1 MSKKLKSLVCSII
14 AGMMLTTSCGIS
26 ALAADE
32 TTSTDTESTVTETTD
47 TADVPEDEKDAA
59 EATEAPAATEAAE
72 ETTETTETDGTSYAD
87 DTYYNN
93 ALQVCTAL
101 GIITG
106 YDDGSIKPE
115 STVTRAEM
123 AAIVLRMLNLTS
135 VSTYQNVFNDVTS
148 EHWAADTIQ
157 TAVEQGIVDGMGDGT
172 FVPDGEV
179 KYEQVIKMIVCAM
192 GYQIDAERAGGYPTG
207 YLTVGGTTL
216 ELLKSVSGAT
226 GENMPRGEVIKAV
239 YNAMQAPYRTITD
252 FSNGNP
258 VYSSDNTL
266 GVEKF
271 DMYEET
277 GTLTATP
284 NTSTTASVATKEGI
298 VVIDGIQYKC
308 TLANVDNLLGTSV
321 KFYYI
326 DSKADDPEII
336 AMFSAGK
343 TTEVN
348 VDADDIYS
356 MTLGTETAA
365 GELRAYTSSTST
377 STRKYTIKALADV
390 IYNGSS
396 LTKADFLSSS
406 YSDSMTYDEFVTPEV
421 GTIRLVDYDSDGEY
435 DAVFVDSY
443 QTMLVTSA
451 TAEKVSGKVDGVAT
465 TISVEDEANEKTI
478 TVSRAG
484 VEATPK
490 NLKKND
496 VASIK
501 RNIDDTIIDITVTGE
516 TVTGTISGIGS
527 DDDGMVITVNGDEYK
542 VDKNAEEYVKSG
554 LTAILYLDKFNR
566 VGYIESSTGT
576 MLSGNEKYGVVA
588 NVYFEDN
595 GDLTVKIFSQD
606 GETVTAKP
614 SSKMKFWG
622 PTDTAERT
630 ISDEDLQTLF
640 SSDENFLKCG
650 GSPVKLC
657 KYSLN
662 SSGELTKLYMAVDQ
676 SKVSDTSAL
685 RIYSGNLNGIGS
697 VGGTVSGY
705 YIQDGIVEFTVPSD
719 ASSRTNP
726 ANYKIGTV
734 TSSTY
739 TYYDGGANVDYTI
752 GDFMNSRS
760 PQVLVKFE
768 SGSNVVSGVDAV
780 GNANNPPT
788 FMVSKILEAV
798 DADGNEIFE
807 IKGYSAGT
815 EVSYTTADNTGVY
828 DFGLYSSGKEYDGKK
843 IFDATKDDSSVFTDV
858 VSPGDVFVVGTS
870 GSTATTLIKL
880 VDADR
885 VAKTAVTGA
894 TYEQGN
900 QNSGQ
905 WQQHAT
911 PGSSTRDQYYAGF
924 VSNVDVGDFAYITVT
939 DSTTNTDIDT
949 VTYDTS
955 AAFSYATITVDSSG
969 NVKSVKVDE
978 TGGLDAAE
986 IMCYGANGSDPN
998 VFDYGI
1004 FKLFKGGMYAG
1015 YILRVEI
1022 VD

>member
-1 MSKKLKSLVCSII
+1 MSKKLKSLICSII
-14 AGMMLTTSCGIS
+14 AGMMLTTSCGLS
-26 ALAADE
+26 ALAADD
-32 TTSTDTESTVTETTD
+32 TTSAVTESTVTETTD
-47 TADVPEDEKDAA
+47 TADAPDDEKDAA
-59 EATEAPAATEAAE
+59 EATDAPAATEAAE
-72 ETTETTETDGTSYAD
+72 ETTETTETDGASYAD

-93 ALQVCTAL
+93 ALQVCSAL

-135 VSTYQNVFNDVTS
+135 VSTYQNVFSDVTS

-172 FVPDGEV
+172 FVPDGQV

-192 GYQIDAERAGGYPTG
+192 GYQIDADRAGGYPTG

-226 GENMPRGEVIKAV
+226 GEDMPRGEVIKAV

-258 VYSSDNTL
+258 VYSADDTL

-271 DMYEET
+271 NMYEET

-284 NTSTTASVATKEGI
+284 TTSTTASVATKEDI
-298 VVIDGIQYKC
+298 VVIDGVQYKC
-308 TLANVDNLLGTSV
+308 TLANIDGFLGTSV

-326 DSKADDPEII
+326 DSKSDDPEII

-343 TTEVN
+343 TTDIT
-348 VDADDIYS
+348 VDAENIYS
-356 MTLGTETAA
+356 MTLGTDTAS

-377 STRKYTIKALADV
+377 TTKKYTIKALADV

-396 LTKADFLSSS
+396 LTKAQFLASS

-421 GTIRLVDYDSDGEY
+421 GTIRLVDYESDGIY

-451 TAEKVSGKVDGVAT
+451 TAEKVSGKIDTVAT
-465 TISVEDEANEKTI
+465 TINVEDEANEKTI
-478 TVSRAG
+478 TVTRAG

-501 RNIDDTIIDITVTGE
+501 RNVDDTIIDITVTGE
-516 TVTGTISGIGS
+516 TVTGTITGIGS

-554 LTAILYLDKFNR
+554 LTAVLYLDKFNR

-576 MLSGNEKYGVVA
+576 MLSGNEKYGYVA

-606 GETVTAKP
+606 GETVVAKP

-630 ISDEDLQTLF
+630 ISDEDLEALF
-640 SSDENFLKCG
+640 KVDDNFLQCG
-650 GSPVKLC
+650 TSPVKLC
-657 KYSLN
+657 KYSVN
-662 SSGELTKLYMAVDQ
+662 SSNELTKLYMAVDQ
-676 SKVSDTSAL
+676 AIVSDTSAL
-685 RIYSGNLNGIGS
+685 RVYNKSLSGVGS
-697 VGGTVSGY
+697 VGGTVNGY

-719 ASSRTNP
+719 KASRTNP
-726 ANYKIGTV
+726 ANYKIGSV

-739 TYYDGGANVDYTI
+739 VYYDGGANVDYTI

-768 SGSNVVSGVDAV
+768 SGSNVAAKADTV

-798 DADGNEIFE
+798 DSDGNEVFE
-807 IKGYSAGT
+807 LQGYSAGT
-815 EVSYTTADNTGVY
+815 SVSYTTGSNTGVY
-828 DFGLYSSGKEYDGKK
+828 DFGLYSTGKEYDGTLV
-843 IFDATKDDSSVFTDV
+843 FDATSNDASEFTKY

-870 GSTATTLIKL
+870 GSTLTTMIKL
-880 VDADR
+880 ADVDR
-885 VAKTAVTGA
+885 VAKTAITGA

-900 QNSGQ
+900 QSSGQ
-905 WQQHAT
+905 WQDFI
-911 PGSSTRDQYYAGF
+911 SSSTTRDQYYAGF
-924 VSNVDVGDFAYITVT
+924 ITNVDINDYSYISVYDTVGLEDVG
-939 DSTTNTDIDT
+939 T

-955 AAFSYATITVDSSG
+955 AAFSYATATVDSSG
-969 NVKSVKVDE
+969 NVLSVKVDE
-978 TGGLDAAE
+978 SGGLDAAE
-986 IMCYGANGSDPN
+986 IMCYGANGTDPN

-1004 FKLFKGGMYAG
+1004 FKLFKGSMYAG
-1015 YILRVEI
+1015 YIIRVEI

>member
-1 MSKKLKSLVCSII
+1 MSKKLKSLICSII
-14 AGMMLTTSCGIS
+14 AGMMLTTSCGLS
-26 ALAADE
+26 ALAADD
-32 TTSTDTESTVTETTD
+32 TTSADTESTVTETTD
-47 TADVPEDEKDAA
+47 TADVPDDEKDAA
-59 EATEAPAATEAAE
+59 EATDAPAATEAAE
-72 ETTETTETDGTSYAD
+72 ETTETTETDGASYAD

-93 ALQVCTAL
+93 ALQVCSAL

-135 VSTYQNVFNDVTS
+135 VSTYQNVFSDVTS

-172 FVPDGEV
+172 FVPDGQV

-192 GYQIDAERAGGYPTG
+192 GYQIDADRAGGYPTG

-226 GENMPRGEVIKAV
+226 GEDMPRGEVIKAV

-258 VYSSDNTL
+258 VYSADDTL

-271 DMYEET
+271 NMYEET

-284 NTSTTASVATKEGI
+284 TTSTTASVATKEDI
-298 VVIDGIQYKC
+298 VVIDGVQYKC
-308 TLANVDNLLGTSV
+308 TLANIDGFLGTSV

-326 DSKADDPEII
+326 DSKSDDPEII

-343 TTEVN
+343 TTDIT
-348 VDADDIYS
+348 VDAENIYS
-356 MTLGTETAA
+356 MTLGTDTAS

-377 STRKYTIKALADV
+377 TTKKYTIKALADV

-396 LTKADFLSSS
+396 LTKAQFLASS

-421 GTIRLVDYDSDGEY
+421 GTIRLVDYESDGVY

-451 TAEKVSGKVDGVAT
+451 TAEKVSGKIDTVAT
-465 TISVEDEANEKTI
+465 TINVEDEANDKTI
-478 TVSRAG
+478 TVTRAG

-516 TVTGTISGIGS
+516 TVTGTITGIGS

-554 LTAILYLDKFNR
+554 LTAVLYLDKFNR

-606 GETVTAKP
+606 GETVVAKP

-630 ISDEDLQTLF
+630 ISDEELQTLF
-640 SSDENFLKCG
+640 SSDSNFLKCG
-650 GSPVKLC
+650 DSPVKLC

-662 SSGELTKLYMAVDQ
+662 SSNELTKLYMAVDQ

-685 RIYSGNLNGIGS
+685 RIYSGNLSGVGS

-719 ASSRTNP
+719 KESRTNP

-760 PQVLVKFE
+760 PQVLIKFE
-768 SGSNVVSGVDAV
+768 SGSNTVSGLDAV

-798 DADGNEIFE
+798 DSDGNEIFE
-807 IKGYSAGT
+807 LQGYSAGT
-815 EVSYTTADNTGVY
+815 SVSYTTGSNTGVY
-828 DFGLYSSGKEYDGKK
+828 DFGLYSGGKEYDGTLV
-843 IFDATKDDSSVFTDV
+843 FDATDDDASVFTDV

-870 GSTATTLIKL
+870 GSTITTMIKL
-880 VDADR
+880 VDTDR

-894 TYEQGN
+894 SYTQGN

-905 WQQHAT
+905 WQ
-911 PGSSTRDQYYAGF
+911 GFISSSTTRDQYYAGF
-924 VSNVDVGDFAYITVT
+924 ITNVDINDYSYISVYNTAESKDVG
-939 DSTTNTDIDT
+939 T

-955 AAFSYATITVDSSG
+955 AVFTYATVTVDSAG
-969 NVKSVKVDE
+969 NVQSVSVDE

-998 VFDYGI
+998 EFDYGI
-1004 FKLFKGGMYAG
+1004 FKLFKGAMNAG
-1015 YILRVEI
+1015 YIIRVEI

>member
-284 NTSTTASVATKEGI
+284 TTSTTASVATKEGI

-396 LTKADFLSSS
+396 LTKAEFLSSS

-554 LTAILYLDKFNR
+554 LTAVLYLDKFNR

-606 GETVTAKP
+606 GETVVAKP
-614 SSKMKFWG
+614 SSNMKFWG
-622 PTDTAERT
+622 PTDTEART

-640 SSDENFLKCG
+640 SSDSNFLKCG
-650 GSPVKLC
+650 DSPVKLC
-657 KYSLN
+657 KYTVN
-662 SSGELTKLYMAVDQ
+662 SSGELSKLYMAVDQ
-676 SKVSDTSAL
+676 SLVSDTSAL
-685 RIYSGNLNGIGS
+685 RIYSGNLSGVGS

-726 ANYKIGTV
+726 ANYKTGTV
-734 TSSTY
+734 TSSNY
-739 TYYDGGANVDYTI
+739 TYYDGGASVDYTI
-752 GDFMNSRS
+752 GDFMNSRN
-760 PQVLVKFE
+760 PQVLIKFE
-768 SGSNVVSGVDAV
+768 SGSNVAADADNV

-807 IKGYSAGT
+807 LKGYSAGT
-815 EVSYTTADNTGVY
+815 EVSYTTCSNTGVY
-828 DFGLYSSGKEYDGKK
+828 DFGLYSSGKEYDGTLV
-843 IFDATKDDSSVFTDV
+843 FDATKHDASEFTKY

-870 GSTATTLIKL
+870 GSTVTTLIKL
-880 VDADR
+880 VDTDR

-894 TYEQGN
+894 DYAQGN
-900 QNSGQ
+900 QSSGQ
-905 WQQHAT
+905 WQQFV
-911 PGSSTRDQYYAGF
+911 SSSTTRDQYYAGF
-924 VSNVDVGDFAYITVT
+924 ISNVEVNDYSYISVYDTVENK
-939 DSTTNTDIDT
+939 DLGT

-955 AAFSYATITVDSSG
+955 AVFSYATITVDSSG

-978 TGGLDAAE
+978 SGGLDAAE